1 MQNEMLEVFIKGLIV
16 GIGAS
21 IPLGPVGVLC
31 IQKTISKGRFA
42 GFFTGL
48 GASISDTFYSALS
61 LLGLFMVDSFL
72 DQYKAWVLL
81 FGGIVIALIGIR
93 VYRSNPVKQIK
104 QKQGNGSRIK
114 DMLESLAITI
124 TNPGS
129 IFLIF
134 AMMAA
139 VRLDVSSYTLE
150 TAPVAVRILL
160 LAIFLGTALWWFSL
174 TSFVSI
180 FRKKFRLKQLIVINR
195 ISGIVIILLG
205 ILSFGEGLFKL
216 ILQYIIK

>member
-1 MQNEMLEVFIKGLIV
+1 MLEVFLKGLIV
-16 GIGAS
+16 GVGAS

-104 QKQGNGSRIK
+104 QKQGGGSRFK

-139 VRLDVSSYTLE
+139 VRLDVSDYTLE

-174 TSFVSI
+174 TSLVSI

-216 ILQYIIK
+216 IFRYVLK

>member
-1 MQNEMLEVFIKGLIV
+1 MHNEMLEVFLKGLIV
-16 GIGAS
+16 GVGAS

-81 FGGIVIALIGIR
+81 FGGIVIAFIGIR

-139 VRLDVSSYTLE
+139 VRLDVSAYTLE

-174 TSFVSI
+174 TSLVSI

-216 ILQYIIK
+216 ILQYVIK